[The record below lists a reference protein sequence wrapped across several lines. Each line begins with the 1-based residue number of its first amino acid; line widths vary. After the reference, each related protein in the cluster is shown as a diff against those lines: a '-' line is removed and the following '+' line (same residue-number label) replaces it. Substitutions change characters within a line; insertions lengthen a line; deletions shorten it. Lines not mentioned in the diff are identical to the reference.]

1 MPNARPTGVPARTC
15 STSAPAKAG
24 APPAACRSSGA
35 GASADPGSVAVSV
48 PGPRMGHSGSSPGNS
63 ASSRAMV
70 PGPTSPNCV
79 KPRFSFALKSR
90 TAAAVFAP

>member
-15 STSAPAKAG
+15 SASASAKAD
-24 APPAACRSSGA
+24 APPAPCRSSAGA
-35 GASADPGSVAVSV
+35 GASADPASVSV
-48 PGPRMGHSGSSPGNS
+48 VGPRMGHSGSSPGNS
-63 ASSRAMV
+63 SSRRVIV